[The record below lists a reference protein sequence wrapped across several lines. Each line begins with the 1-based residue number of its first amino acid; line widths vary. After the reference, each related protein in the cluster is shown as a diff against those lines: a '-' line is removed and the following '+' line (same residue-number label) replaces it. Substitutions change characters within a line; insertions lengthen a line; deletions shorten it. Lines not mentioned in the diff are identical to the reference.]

1 MLLIMEYFFYII
13 SILCTASFYT
23 VVIKLISII
32 AIYLWKYLQSW
43 NKNDGNFN
51 CPQMLSFLTH
61 YIIIFIIN
69 NIIRAKNATII
80 NSRDH
85 RHNKTHSFILLTFFF
100 LIRFHLQ
107 LLHRLWWNISIRNV
121 AYTDNV
127 RKKKGGKSSKLTLFN
142 RANNLVNFAIV
153 FAEFINSMLI

>member
-1 MLLIMEYFFYII
+1 MSSLDFSLYLFEYIFLSSIIMLLIMEYFFYII

-85 RHNKTHSFILLTFFF
+85 RHNKTHSIILLTFFF
-100 LIRFHLQ
+100 
-107 LLHRLWWNISIRNV
+107 NSIS
-121 AYTDNV
+121 
-127 RKKKGGKSSKLTLFN
+127 
-142 RANNLVNFAIV
+142 FAIV
-153 FAEFINSMLI
+153 AQIMMEYFY